1 MPKKTGLLKPDLR
14 MIAWEITR
22 SCNLNC
28 LHCRAAAEKGPYEG
42 ELTFEECFRF
52 IDEVAAFSKPVLIL
66 TGGEPLLREDIF
78 EIASYGTRK
87 GLRMVMAV
95 NGTLLDAK
103 KAQAAKR
110 AGIQRVS
117 ISLDGATA
125 EGHDQ
130 FRGVIGAFAGAMEG
144 INYLKEAGLDFQIN
158 TTVTKG
164 NLAEIETILQLAIRL
179 GAVAHHIFLLVPT
192 GRGRELAGEDVAPD
206 AYEQALAWFAEQEDK
221 VPLQLKATCAPQYYR
236 IVHQRGG
243 AKDWKEQGEGL
254 HTFTRGC
261 LGGISFCFLSHR
273 GDVQPC
279 GYLEI
284 NVGNISERPFQEIW
298 AEAEVFQ
305 RLRDVNNL
313 KGKCGRCEYRVVCG
327 GCRARAYAL
336 HGDYL
341 EEEPLCPYEPTHHQR
356 AKRVKEQLSK

>member
-1 MPKKTGLLKPDLR
+1 MLKKSGILKPDLR
-14 MIAWEITR
+14 MIAWEVTR

-28 LHCRAAAEKGPYEG
+28 LHCRAAAEGGPYAG
-42 ELTFEECFRF
+42 ELTTEECFRF

-78 EIASYGTRK
+78 EIASYGTHK
-87 GLRMVMAV
+87 GLRTVMAV
-95 NGTLLDAK
+95 NGTLLNPE
-103 KAQAAKR
+103 KAIAAKR

-117 ISLDGATA
+117 ISLDGATS
-125 EGHDQ
+125 ESHDRL
-130 FRGVIGAFAGAMEG
+130 RGVVGAFAGALEG
-144 INYLKEAGLDFQIN
+144 IRFLKEAGLAFQIN

-164 NLAEIETILQLAIRL
+164 NLGEIKDILELTIHV
-179 GAVAHHIFLLVPT
+179 GAAAHHIFLLVPT
-192 GRGRELAGEDVAPD
+192 GRGKELAGEEIDPNL
-206 AYEQALAWFAEQEDK
+206 YERTLEWFAEQDSQ

-243 AKDWKEQGEGL
+243 AKDLEGQGESL

-261 LGGISFCFLSHR
+261 LGGISFCFLSHQ

-284 NVGNISERPFQEIW
+284 IAGNIRERPFQEIW
-298 AEAEVFQ
+298 EKAEVFQ
-305 RLRDVNNL
+305 QLRDVNNL
-313 KGKCGRCEYRVVCG
+313 QGKCGVCEYRMVCG

-336 HGDYL
+336 TGDYL
-341 EEEPLCPYEPTHHQR
+341 AEEPLCPYEPRGQG
-356 AKRVKEQLSK
+356 AK